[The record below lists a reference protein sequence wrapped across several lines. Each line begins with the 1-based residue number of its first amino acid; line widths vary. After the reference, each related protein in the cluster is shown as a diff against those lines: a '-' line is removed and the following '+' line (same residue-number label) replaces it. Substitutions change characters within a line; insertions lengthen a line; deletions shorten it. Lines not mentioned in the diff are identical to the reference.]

1 MYWILNLSLLNLSN
15 FVCCFQKKTIFIKKC
30 VLKSSLIV
38 NLRLIKIGNDL
49 DRLSRLCLPEFRLD
63 ESANRPVRSFRI
75 GGGGW
80 HISKK
85 NEDLIIFVYFTNC
98 MGVRKEGQVGQLTPL
113 ALYVFL
119 VKMYL
124 GNFHQ
129 KLLAAVILTASCNQ
143 KGLF

>member
-1 MYWILNLSLLNLSN
+1 MIWTVSRDCACRNLGL
-15 FVCCFQKKTIFIKKC
+15 T
-30 VLKSSLIV
+30 
-38 NLRLIKIGNDL
+38 
-49 DRLSRLCLPEFRLD
+49 SRRTGPYAALEL
-63 ESANRPVRSFRI
+63 